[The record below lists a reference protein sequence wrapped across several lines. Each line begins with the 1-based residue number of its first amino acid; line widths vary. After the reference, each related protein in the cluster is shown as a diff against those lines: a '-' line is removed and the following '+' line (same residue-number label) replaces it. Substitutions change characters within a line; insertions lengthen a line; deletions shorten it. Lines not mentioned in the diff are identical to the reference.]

1 MNKFLLLLYVLLS
14 ILSFTFAQEDPG
26 RNKPALMKEL
36 PTQEITTLVDNLMND
51 YMKQDLF
58 SGAVLVAKDREPV
71 YLKAFG
77 KADSEN
83 DRDNRTDTKFDIG
96 SINKDFT
103 SVAILQLVGKGK
115 LKLDDNIGK
124 YLNQFPKEVLDKVT
138 IRQLLT
144 HTSGFG
150 DYFMIPG
157 VIQKLKD
164 LTTID
169 KIINT
174 FKDQPLL
181 FEPGTD
187 REYSNAGYAVLGA
200 VIESVSGMSYF
211 DYIDKNILKPA
222 NLSNTYFD
230 YRTIRNDNEI
240 PAGYMFS
247 STGKRIRV
255 DYEKTPSPAGSGF
268 STVEDLL
275 KFQLSLL
282 YDNKLL
288 GDNMKVLLASEFK
301 NESGKNWR
309 DILAD
314 SAYIS
319 ALAGGAPGRNSV
331 IYCQPV
337 SGYIIIVLANYD
349 EPVAEDVGRKDR
361 KSVV

>member
-1 MNKFLLLLYVLLS
+1 MNKFLLLLYALLS

-36 PTQEITTLVDNLMND
+36 STQEITILVDNLMND
-51 YMKQDLF
+51 YLKQDLF

-103 SVAILQLVGKGK
+103 SVAILQLVEKGK

-124 YLNQFPKEVLDKVT
+124 YLNQFPKDVLDKVT

-144 HTSGFG
+144 HISGFG

-169 KIINT
+169 QIINT

-200 VIESVSGMSYF
+200 VIESR
-211 DYIDKNILKPA
+211 LH
-222 NLSNTYFD
+222 
-230 YRTIRNDNEI
+230 
-240 PAGYMFS
+240 
-247 STGKRIRV
+247 
-255 DYEKTPSPAGSGF
+255 
-268 STVEDLL
+268 
-275 KFQLSLL
+275 
-282 YDNKLL
+282 
-288 GDNMKVLLASEFK
+288 
-301 NESGKNWR
+301 
-309 DILAD
+309 
-314 SAYIS
+314 
-319 ALAGGAPGRNSV
+319 
-331 IYCQPV
+331 
-337 SGYIIIVLANYD
+337 
-349 EPVAEDVGRKDR
+349 
-361 KSVV
+361 